1 MAATPVAYNCRN
13 EVVVAMAN
21 VVVVVAEAECGIR
34 GHSVSDLSARR
45 RTEMR
50 RGVPG

>member
-1 MAATPVAYNCRN
+1 MSVACNREN

-21 VVVVVAEAECGIR
+21 VVVVVAEAECWIWGR
-34 GHSVSDLSARR
+34 SGSDARALR

-50 RGVPG
+50 REVPG